1 MQLSKGH
8 PLVKTLL
15 AECRVSGVDTSNLV
29 KFLRKPKNDNDK
41 RFDKSLENNIDRYIV
56 IFTQYK
62 QHSITKEIL

>member
-41 RFDKSLENNIDRYIV
+41 RFDKSLENNID
-56 IFTQYK
+56 T
-62 QHSITKEIL
+62 